1 MPRSL
6 FAALMLVPAALPQVT
21 AIRCGRFFD
30 GRNLTLRES
39 VTIVTEGNRIREVGA
54 SLAIPAGAQV
64 IDLPKATVMP
74 GLVDSHTHM
83 FLHGAPYEDSLLKRS
98 LQYRAIWA
106 TVAARKTLLA
116 GFTSIRDLETEG
128 AWYGDTALRNAIN
141 DGLVIGPRMQAATR
155 ALSITGGYTPY
166 GYSPDVDVP
175 RGAQLADGIDGVRK
189 AVREQLANG
198 ADVIK
203 IYADHRRR
211 GAHDPDM
218 LTAYPTFSFEEMKTI
233 VEEAAKAGAKVAA
246 HVYHSQAAQTA
257 IRAGVASLEHGMYLD
272 GETFRLM
279 AEKGVYWVPT
289 LMAYL
294 QGMEDPSKLPPARR
308 RMMLGTVSRHKETFQ
323 RALKLP
329 VKIAFG
335 TDLSGNHENAGQ
347 EFVWMV
353 QYGMKPLE
361 ALRSSTLGA
370 SGLMGW
376 QDRIGTIEAGKLA
389 DITAVDGDPVADI
402 TSMKRTVFVMKDGV
416 IYKRP

>member
-1 MPRSL
+1 MPRL
-6 FAALMLVPAALPQVT
+6 FLLALFWTAAATAQDVT
-21 AIRCGRFFD
+21 AIRCGRLFD
-30 GRNLTLRES
+30 GRNLTLREN
-39 VTIVTEGNRIREVGA
+39 VTVIVAGNRIREVGG
-54 SLAIPAGAQV
+54 AIPPGARV
-64 IDLPKATVMP
+64 IDLSRATVLP

-83 FLHGAPYEDSLLKRS
+83 YLHGTPYEEALLKRS

-116 GFTSIRDLETEG
+116 GFTSVRDIETEG
-128 AWYGDTALRNAIN
+128 AWYGDAALRDAIN

-166 GYSPDVDVP
+166 GYSPDVEIP
-175 RGAQLADGIDGVRK
+175 HGAQLADGIDGVRK

-198 ADVIK
+198 ADLIK

-211 GAHDPDM
+211 GAHDPDK
-218 LTAYPTFSFEEMKTI
+218 LVAFPTFSFDEIRTI
-233 VEEAAKAGAKVAA
+233 VEEASKTGAKVAA

-272 GETFRLM
+272 DETFRLM

-294 QGMEDPSKLPPARR
+294 QGLDEPARIAPERR
-308 RMMLGTVSRHKETFQ
+308 RMMLGTTSRHKETFQ

-353 QYGMKPLE
+353 EYGMKPLE
-361 ALRSSTLGA
+361 VLRSATLTA
-370 SGLMGW
+370 AELMGW
-376 QDRIGTIEAGKLA
+376 QDRVGTVEAGKLA
-389 DITAVDGDPVADI
+389 DLTAVDGNPVTDI
-402 TSMKRTVFVMKDGV
+402 AAMKRAVFVMKDGV
-416 IYKRP
+416 VYKQP